1 MYYVYTINSF
11 YNLCP
16 TNSFYSVDKTVVCL
30 FVNCL
35 FINWLNSLIKHCIE
49 YLTRKAT
56 GFKSLRNCQEINK
69 VTPKWQLNFSDKTC
83 KKSSKIEKEQNIEF
97 YIFKKST
104 YQMSAKIYN
113 FRNLDQMN
121 SKKVFPI
128 IEFYIF
134 QLV

>member
-16 TNSFYSVDKTVVCL
+16 TNFFYSVDKTVVCL

-69 VTPKWQLNFSDKTC
+69 VTPKWQLNFSAKTC
-83 KKSSKIEKEQNIEF
+83 KKSSKTEKVNRTSNF
-97 YIFKKST
+97 TYSKSLHT
-104 YQMSAKIYN
+104 K
-113 FRNLDQMN
+113 
-121 SKKVFPI
+121 
-128 IEFYIF
+128 F
-134 QLV
+134 QLKFTTLEIWIKWTQKRYFAYSN